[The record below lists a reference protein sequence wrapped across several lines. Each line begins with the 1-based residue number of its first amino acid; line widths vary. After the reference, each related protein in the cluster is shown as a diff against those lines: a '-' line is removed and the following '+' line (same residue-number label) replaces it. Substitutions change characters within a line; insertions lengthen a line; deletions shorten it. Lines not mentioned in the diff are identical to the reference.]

1 MCLDSISTNDYPK
14 DRLEVFIV
22 DGMSEDGTRKII
34 EKYITKNP
42 FIRLLDNPEKIT
54 PCGLNRGIKQAR
66 GEHILWMS
74 AHNKYSN
81 DYIRKCLEYSIKYK
95 ADNVGGI
102 IKVEPRDNSFI
113 GRSISL
119 ALSHPFG
126 VGNSAFRI
134 GTSKPKW
141 VDTVFGGCYKR
152 EVFEKIGLFNENLIR
167 GQDMDFN
174 LRMKRAGQKTLLVP
188 QIVSYYYARSD
199 LKSFFMH
206 NFTNGFWAI
215 MPMKLV
221 SHMPVAWRHL
231 VPLTFVI
238 SLVILGLLSSIS
250 PLFFLLFIAIF
261 VFYFLTDFY
270 FSNKMALDER
280 EWRYVFFMPFIFSL
294 LHISYGLGS
303 LCGLLKVIILR
314 QFWGNRFKGFIACLN
329 RMGKR

>member
-1 MCLDSISTNDYPK
+1 MCLDSISANDYPK

-152 EVFEKIGLFNENLIR
+152 EIFEKIGLFNENLVR
-167 GQDMDFN
+167 GQDMEFN
-174 LRMKRAGQKTLLVP
+174 LRMKKAGFKTLLVP
-188 QIVSYYYARSD
+188 KIVSYYYARSD
-199 LKSFFMH
+199 LKSFIRH
-206 NFTNGFWAI
+206 NFINGLWAI
-215 MPMKLV
+215 MPMKFV

-231 VPLTFVI
+231 VPLVFVT
-238 SLVILGLLSSIS
+238 SLVSLGLMSFISS
-250 PLFFLLFIAIF
+250 LFFWLFLFIFIS
-261 VFYFLTDFY
+261 YILTNFY
-270 FSNKMALDER
+270 FSTKIALKKGD
-280 EWRYVFFMPFIFSL
+280 WRYLFIMPVIFAA
-294 LHISYGLGS
+294 LHIGYGLGS
-303 LCGLLKVIILR
+303 LWGVLRVITSR
-314 QFWGNRFKGFIACLN
+314 QFWRNRLKSFKAL
-329 RMGKR
+329 KSLQQY